1 MLYLFDIDSNCLQWA
16 TTEPEFNEQFVFITN
31 IVDLPKQVGRTF
43 FLYLNNDCDTF
54 AIFTEDSSV
63 TDCKIDFQSLAV
75 TVWHQDKLKQNDYLG
90 GR

>member
-1 MLYLFDIDSNCLQWA
+1 MQWA

-31 IVDLPKQVGRTF
+31 IVDLPKQVGGTF

-54 AIFTEDSSV
+54 AIFTEDSSA